1 VPPHMDYYK
10 PDSEYG
16 KKVQDLLAK
25 YDNAFK
31 YDPEEA
37 ALLDGKPEAQYNT
50 QDYYSTMTN
59 VIQEVF
65 SKKNT
70 DSKQLLDS
78 AAKEMQEKYY
88 NNIKP

>member
-1 VPPHMDYYK
+1 
-10 PDSEYG
+10 
-16 KKVQDLLAK
+16 
-25 YDNAFK
+25 
-31 YDPEEA
+31 
-37 ALLDGKPEAQYNT
+37 
-50 QDYYSTMTN
+50 MTN